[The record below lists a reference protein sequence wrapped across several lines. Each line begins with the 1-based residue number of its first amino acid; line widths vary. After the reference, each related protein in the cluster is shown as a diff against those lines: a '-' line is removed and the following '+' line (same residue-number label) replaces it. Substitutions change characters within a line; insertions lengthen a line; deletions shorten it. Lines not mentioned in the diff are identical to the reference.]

1 MQKKKV
7 FARMKSKK
15 WIMNIYLKWIH
26 IDFGVIIFTS
36 NYSYRFERT
45 NSHGYIFNERAN
57 LDDKTKS
64 NLKEL
69 KPQTE
74 REGLYYYSERD
85 LKLERGDYPTLAEK
99 IERVNYMFKK
109 LKNKYK
115 NEENYE
121 DNSLD

>member
-1 MQKKKV
+1 
-7 FARMKSKK
+7 
-15 WIMNIYLKWIH
+15 MNIYLKWIH